1 MNINKG
7 KVNIYTIFL
16 TGEVRIFFHSV
27 MVVIP
32 PNTSRVRYI
41 FSSICPT
48 DSKATNRLSPARA
61 PTTPSVRLTR
71 ILTVERTKAGMMA
84 MDISKQE
91 KLPRK
96 MPRRRRAP

>member
-1 MNINKG
+1 MNRG

-27 MVVIP
+27 MVVMP
-32 PNTSRVRYI
+32 PSTSSVRYI
-41 FSSICPT
+41 FSNICPT